1 MKKLNMLLMFAMLIT
16 AGFLSS
22 CQKDEAVKEVNKV
35 TGDLKV
41 VFNCDQCVETWTDTQ
56 VTYGPSY
63 FDPQGTS
70 VPALENVYL
79 DVWNDETT
87 VYYHIYRLNGAT
99 FNHLAVGMNDD
110 LTVIITDGDAPL
122 TEYSWTT
129 PLTEG
134 WEACDVVGCIAII
147 IGDLSKP
154 LGGINHAHYNFCE
167 EYLLRDICDDVE
179 VECSAE
185 TAWAAGPR
193 YTLQGNWAT
202 YTPYVAGS
210 TVDIYAGQNIMIGT
224 ANFSAVV
231 NGEVTIEIVLI
242 NESEFSDVPES
253 LKIQD
258 YANAPSGNPAPG
270 QFDWKWNATGSTWTA
285 VVPANNYY
293 GIHIDA
299 IACVPIE

>member
-1 MKKLNMLLMFAMLIT
+1 MKKLNMLLMFTMMIA
-16 AGFLSS
+16 AGLLSS
-22 CQKDEAVKEVNKV
+22 CQKDEAVNEVNKV

-41 VFNCDQCVETWTDTQ
+41 IDFNCDECVEAWTDTQ
-56 VTYGPSY
+56 VTYDASY
-63 FDPQGTS
+63 FTPQGTS

-87 VYYHIYRLNGAT
+87 VYYRVYRLDGAT
-99 FNHLAVGMNDD
+99 FNHLAVGMNNN

-134 WEACDVVGCIAII
+134 WVACDVVGCIAII

-154 LGGINHAHYNFCE
+154 LGGINHAHYNFCQ
-167 EYLLRDICDDVE
+167 EYLLRDICVE
-179 VECSAE
+179 VECSEE

-193 YTLQGNWAT
+193 YTPKGNWAT

-210 TVDIYAGQNIMIGT
+210 TVNIYAGKTMLIGT
-224 ANFSAVV
+224 AHFSAVV
-231 NGEVTIEIVLI
+231 DGEVTITITLI
-242 NESEFSDVPES
+242 NESEFQSVNES

-258 YANAPSGNPAPG
+258 YENAPSGNPAPG
-270 QFDWKWNATGSTWTA
+270 QFDWKWDATGSTWTA

-299 IACVPIE
+299 VACVPI